1 MVFYKQRTQHLRVEP
16 KKGHMANSGKIIGI
30 DLGTTNSAVAVMEG
44 GAAKII
50 PTAEGRNTFPSIVAF
65 KGNDVLV
72 GDPAKRQMLLNA
84 KKTVN
89 SVKRFMGRK
98 AKDKAVQEAIKH
110 VSYDVVEGKDGMA
123 VVDIDGTKHT
133 PQEISAKI
141 LGKAKA
147 DAESYL
153 GGEVTRAVITV
164 PAYFDDSQRQAT
176 KQAGEIAG
184 LTVERI
190 VNEPTAAALAYG
202 LDKKGNTTIAVYDL
216 GGGTF
221 DISVLEIGD
230 GVFEVKATNGDT
242 FLGGDDFDNKII
254 EWILAEFKKENGKDL
269 SKDPQALQ
277 RIKDAAEKAKIELS
291 SAQSTEINQPFITQ
305 GDEGQPLHL
314 TMTLSRSKMEEL
326 VDDLVKRSFEPV
338 RQAIKDAKVSVSD
351 ISDVVLVGGMTRMPK
366 IQEEVKKFF
375 GKEPHKGVNPDEVVA
390 LGAAIQAGVIAG
402 DVHDVVLL
410 DVTPLTLGLET
421 LGGIRTPLIE
431 RNTTIPTKK
440 SQVFSTAA
448 DNQTQV
454 EINVLQG
461 EREMAADNRTLGRF
475 ILDGIPPAR
484 RGEPQVEV
492 TFDIDSNGIL
502 NVSAKEKNTG
512 KEQKITIQNSTNLSE
527 EEVEKMKQDAEK
539 HAEEDKKK
547 KELIEARNH
556 ATSVAFEIEKQ
567 LKEYGDKLDPKD
579 KEEIELN
586 VKKLKELAAQ
596 ESATKEELDK
606 ATDEMFKSAQK
617 IGEAMQ
623 KAGAQPGA
631 EGAAGGSED
640 AAKSEDKK
648 DDKEKGKAEEG
659 EVVNE

>member
-1 MVFYKQRTQHLRVEP
+1 
-16 KKGHMANSGKIIGI
+16 MASATGKIIGI

-44 GAAKII
+44 GTAKII
-50 PTAEGRNTFPSIVAF
+50 PTAEGRNTFPSIVTF
-65 KGNDVLV
+65 KGDEVLV
-72 GDPAKRQMLLNA
+72 GDPAKRQMMLNP

-98 AKDKAVQEAIKH
+98 ANDTAVKAAIKH
-110 VSYDVVEGKDGMA
+110 VSYDIVEGKDGMA
-123 VVDIDGTKHT
+123 VVKIEEKQFT

-141 LGKAKA
+141 LAKAKA

-202 LDKKGNTTIAVYDL
+202 LDKKGNSTIAVYDL

-221 DISVLEIGD
+221 DISILEIGD

-242 FLGGDDFDNKII
+242 FLGGDDFDNAII
-254 EWILAEFKKENGKDL
+254 EWILAEFKKETGKDL

-291 SAQSTEINQPFITQ
+291 SAQTTEINQPFITQ
-305 GDEGQPLHL
+305 GDEGQALHL
-314 TMTLSRSKMEEL
+314 TMSLTRSKLEEL
-326 VDDLVKRSFEPV
+326 VDSLIKKSFEPL
-338 RQAIKDAKVSVSD
+338 QKAMKDAKVSTSD

-390 LGAAIQAGVIAG
+390 IGAAIQAGVISG

-461 EREMAADNRTLGRF
+461 EREMAADNRSLGRF

-502 NVSAKEKNTG
+502 HVTAAEKNTG
-512 KEQKITIQNSTNLSE
+512 KQQKITIQNSTNLSE

-539 HAEEDKKK
+539 HAEEDKRK

-579 KEEIELN
+579 KEEIETN
-586 VKKLKELAAQ
+586 VKKLQELAAK
-596 ESATKEELDK
+596 EDATKEDLDK
-606 ATDEMFKSAQK
+606 ATEEMFQSAQK

-631 EGAAGGSED
+631 EGAPTGD
-640 AAKSEDKK
+640 AAASEEKK
-648 DDKEKGKAEEG
+648 DDKKKGEAEEG